1 MATKVYLIIN
11 AGDRAGEKNVC
22 KLKSFSE
29 QSVESIINSKSGK
42 EIYIDIKDGS
52 IDDIINYAK

>member
-29 QSVESIINSKSGK
+29 QSVEEKIFRSFVSTLKTERKNGF
-42 EIYIDIKDGS
+42 
-52 IDDIINYAK
+52 